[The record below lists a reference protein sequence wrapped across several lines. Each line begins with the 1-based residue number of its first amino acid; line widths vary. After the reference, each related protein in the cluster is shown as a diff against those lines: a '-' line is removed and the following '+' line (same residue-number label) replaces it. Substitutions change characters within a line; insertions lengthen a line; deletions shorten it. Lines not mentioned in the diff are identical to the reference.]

1 MLAQVSAL
9 DKLRQQPT
17 DKPLNLSVTATFP
30 QPKNVGTIVKST
42 LLHED
47 KNITHWALSNGM
59 DVLYQRNPAA
69 KKTVYLRMNQRGGR
83 SSLPYSLIPA
93 SHLTVD
99 SFIRSGLASMNASEL
114 NGYLRRH
121 NTNIM
126 PFIAYAGHGVDITT
140 DTKYLAESLLIL
152 HQVLTSA
159 TLDPQQFEAV
169 KSERVTRQKSALS
182 SDEGRFEQKMN
193 HNVTRSDSA
202 LRFLDTKEMEAIRS
216 EDVQEVYLRLFQ
228 NGAPATVAI
237 IGNVDPNELKPLLA
251 QYLGG
256 IQTVSSSNMPLD
268 LGYQAPE
275 KPTINGSYIGNGGL
289 RYVKR
294 IMNELDK
301 TKSGK
306 DVFMDDFLARLLQQ
320 RLFREIREKLGA
332 AYSPYLNDLSFD
344 GEVQSDWLFAIETQ
358 PKKEKLVEA
367 SLTKI
372 LNDIQTEITD
382 VEFNSVRRQF
392 LEDMRVSYEDYDF
405 RVWAL
410 ERYWTYGYGVNMLVD
425 YDKTLKTLDKAALL
439 ARAQQLFGQQAHRS
453 NYFLYPT
460 K

>member
-1 MLAQVSAL
+1 MSGNITQDPQQQLMALTQFLKESSLFSLNNNIKKLLSISPLYTFGVTNYEAGPLVLAQVSAL

-182 SDEGRFEQKMN
+182 SDEGRD
-193 HNVTRSDSA
+193 R
-202 LRFLDTKEMEAIRS
+202 
-216 EDVQEVYLRLFQ
+216 
-228 NGAPATVAI
+228 
-237 IGNVDPNELKPLLA
+237 
-251 QYLGG
+251 
-256 IQTVSSSNMPLD
+256 
-268 LGYQAPE
+268 
-275 KPTINGSYIGNGGL
+275 
-289 RYVKR
+289 
-294 IMNELDK
+294 
-301 TKSGK
+301 KS
-306 DVFMDDFLARLLQQ
+306 V
-320 RLFREIREKLGA
+320 
-332 AYSPYLNDLSFD
+332 
-344 GEVQSDWLFAIETQ
+344 V
-358 PKKEKLVEA
+358 
-367 SLTKI
+367 
-372 LNDIQTEITD
+372 
-382 VEFNSVRRQF
+382 
-392 LEDMRVSYEDYDF
+392 
-405 RVWAL
+405 
-410 ERYWTYGYGVNMLVD
+410 
-425 YDKTLKTLDKAALL
+425 
-439 ARAQQLFGQQAHRS
+439 
-453 NYFLYPT
+453 
-460 K
+460 